1 MIAADLPTVMEI
13 ELDSYSMPWTES
25 TFRGLL
31 RRRDADLVVADVGG
45 QAIGYAAGWSVL
57 DQCELGN
64 VAVAAGWRGLGIGR
78 SLVEEIM
85 RLAAGRGV
93 RELFLEVRPSNP
105 VAQSLYE
112 SLGFVV
118 VGRRR
123 NYYMQPME
131 DALVMR
137 RELPP

>member
-1 MIAADLPTVMEI
+1 MVAADLPTVMEI